1 MPSRPEPSAS
11 ETAASTRH
19 DTYTRSVFKRVVLG
33 VVLLFVMVSGWAWLM
48 NAGIEAEA
56 ETADDVAI
64 SQPATWTR

>member
-1 MPSRPEPSAS
+1 
-11 ETAASTRH
+11 
-19 DTYTRSVFKRVVLG
+19 VFKRVVLG

>member
-11 ETAASTRH
+11 EAAATTHR

-48 NAGIEAEA
+48 NAGIQAEA

-64 SQPATWTR
+64 SQPANWAR

>member
-11 ETAASTRH
+11 ETAAANH
-19 DTYTRSVFKRVVLG
+19 DPYARSVLKRVVLG

-48 NAGIEAEA
+48 NAGIQAEA